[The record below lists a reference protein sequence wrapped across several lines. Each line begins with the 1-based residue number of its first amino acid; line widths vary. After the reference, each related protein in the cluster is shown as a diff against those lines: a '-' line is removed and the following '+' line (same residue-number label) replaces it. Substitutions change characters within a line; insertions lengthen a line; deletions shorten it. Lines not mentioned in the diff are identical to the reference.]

1 MGDLVQVL
9 YKQDKEALLR
19 RLFVGDPIRV
29 LLADDHTVVR
39 GGIRALLE
47 GEDGIEVVG
56 EAADGEEAIEKARSL
71 NPDVILLDLMMPEK
85 TGIEAIEEIKQEN
98 PDARILVLTS
108 FSDDDKVF
116 AAIKAGALG
125 YLLKQTS
132 PGELFQ
138 AIHDVFNG
146 ESSLHPTI
154 ARKLIRELNR
164 PTTLPP
170 VDEPLTEREVEVLIF
185 VARGL
190 SNQDIADRLVISER
204 TVRTHVSNILSKLHL
219 ANRTQAALYAL
230 KEGLTSLEQVET

>member
-1 MGDLVQVL
+1 MGN
-9 YKQDKEALLR
+9 
-19 RLFVGDPIRV
+19 PIRV
-29 LLADDHTVVR
+29 LLADDHAVVR

-47 GEDGIEVVG
+47 QEAGIEVIG
-56 EAADGEEAIEKARSL
+56 EAADGEAAVLMARAMR
-71 NPDVILLDLMMPEK
+71 PDVVLLDLIMPRK
-85 TGIEAIEEIKQEN
+85 TGMEAIEEIKQEHPN
-98 PDARILVLTS
+98 GRILILTS
-108 FSDDDKVF
+108 FADDDKVF
-116 AAIKAGALG
+116 AAIKAGAMG
-125 YLLKQTS
+125 YLLKQTT
-132 PGELFQ
+132 PVELFQ
-138 AIHDVFNG
+138 AIRDVYNG

-170 VDEPLTEREVEVLIF
+170 VDEPLTDREVEVLIF

-230 KEGLTSLEQVET
+230 KEGLTSLEEAEK